1 MKISLMGG
9 GGREWRREGEMDGE
23 HFFIRK
29 KVWNSQNCEMSKKVT
44 KELIDLLHVQ
54 KQCAKSNSLANFTL
68 ASSFV

>member
-1 MKISLMGG
+1 
-9 GGREWRREGEMDGE
+9 MDGE

-29 KVWNSQNCEMSKKVT
+29 KVRNSQNCEMSKKVT

-68 ASSFV
+68 ASSSFV